1 MVLDIIH
8 IGHPLLRQVSKTLS
22 VEELLQPETQTL
34 IDDLIATMHQAG
46 GVGIAAVQVARPIR
60 ICVIEVNQNPR
71 YPYMPR
77 LPQRVL
83 VNPEI
88 EILNDQRVF
97 NYDGCLS
104 VPGLRGAVERPLA
117 IRVRALDRHAEP
129 FVASYYGLAAVIVSH
144 ECDHLDGVLF
154 LDRVSDPTSVCT
166 WEMFET
172 HHRQAEV
179 EKWTTLQAQY
189 PIAEELEV

>member
-8 IGHPLLRQVSKTLS
+8 IGHPLLRQVSRALS
-22 VEELLQPETQTL
+22 VEELLQPETQTF

-77 LPQRVL
+77 LQQRVL

-88 EILNDQRVF
+88 EILNDQRVI

-117 IRVRALDRHAEP
+117 IQVRAWDRYAQP
-129 FVASYYGLAAVIVSH
+129 FVASYFGLAAVIVSH

-154 LDRVSDPTSVCT
+154 LDQVNDPTTVCT
-166 WEMFET
+166 WEMFEA
-172 HHRQAEV
+172 HQRQAEV
-179 EKWTTLQAQY
+179 EKWTALQAQY
-189 PIAEELEV
+189 PIAEDLKV